1 VLLVAFSFQPTVAA
15 KPPKLQITCTAVII
29 IPPRTKNQKTKK
41 PKRQKREEKRRKQSQ
56 VKSPRF
62 TSPTIGL
69 SDYQII
75 TIFDFRI
82 YGFIDCRLSI
92 VECR

>member
-41 PKRQKREEKRRKQSQ
+41 TKKEKRREENKA
-56 VKSPRF
+56 K
-62 TSPTIGL
+62 
-69 SDYQII
+69 
-75 TIFDFRI
+75 
-82 YGFIDCRLSI
+82 
-92 VECR
+92 